1 MIYRFLFAILIVL
14 DMILLCLYIY
24 TKEIN
29 EIKKVKDKSMGTEPV
44 NNGNLPSNYS
54 DNCSQASSAFS
65 QDIPPSAN
73 ANLPNMLSDNSSSP
87 ALPSNQDIPMPFISP
102 VPQNA
107 TLQELCH
114 TSMDFNKLVP
124 SSHFILDNW
133 EGKKAIGCQTLGK
146 VKNAVTKSIDSP
158 REQVKRSVEISLN
171 TCLHKTASCIFAS
184 FSSCKE

>member
-1 MIYRFLFAILIVL
+1 M
-14 DMILLCLYIY
+14 
-24 TKEIN
+24 
-29 EIKKVKDKSMGTEPV
+29 KSESV

-73 ANLPNMLSDNSSSP
+73 ANLPNMLPDNSSSSDSS
-87 ALPSNQDIPMPFISP
+87 SNQDIPMPLISP

-107 TLQELCH
+107 THQEPCH

-133 EGKKAIGCQTLGK
+133 EGKK
-146 VKNAVTKSIDSP
+146 
-158 REQVKRSVEISLN
+158 R
-171 TCLHKTASCIFAS
+171 
-184 FSSCKE
+184 